1 MNCKSMSKWLKIVVL
16 WAGVC
21 VAFVY
26 FGCVPVF
33 GRNLMILEKGA
44 YDYCYWPWLGL
55 IWATAV
61 PVGLGLWLAWR
72 FAANLKMNCPFCTQN
87 VHFLQWI
94 AALAAGD
101 GILFFA
107 GNLLY
112 LMIGLSHVS
121 VLFMSLMIALAAGI
135 IAVTVTIL
143 AQLIQDAVS
152 LKKTLDEKEKT
163 I

>member
-1 MNCKSMSKWLKIVVL
+1 MNCKTMSNWLKTAVL
-16 WAGVC
+16 GAGACTV
-21 VAFVY
+21 FVY
-26 FGCVPVF
+26 FICVP
-33 GRNLMILEKGA
+33 ILGQNFLSLSKGA
-44 YDYCYWPWLGL
+44 YDNCYWPWLGL

-72 FAANLKMNCPFCTQN
+72 FAANLKIDCPFCTQN
-87 VHFLQWI
+87 AHFLQWI

-143 AQLIQDAVS
+143 AQLMQDAAS
-152 LKKTLDEKEKT
+152 LQKTLYEKEKT